1 MAHHIQQNS
10 MNAPPLTSWCR
21 NLITVS
27 SGALA
32 ACAFLL
38 GLSAC
43 GSEAPSAAPDASRVT
58 TLAPGAGEERVGSV
72 ELSLQ
77 IGSSRLDS
85 VSYTILGSGVVKSGS
100 LDVSNSTRVSGV
112 VGGIP
117 FGKNYSLS
125 MSGKA
130 GGKAALDCSGSA
142 SFDVNGVGP
151 TTVPIQIDCREPEV
165 AMTPPAATP
174 APIPPFAVFLFACLL
189 AGLGVVLQ
197 RPVSRH

>member
-1 MAHHIQQNS
+1 MQH
-10 MNAPPLTSWCR
+10 PTPTGG
-21 NLITVS
+21 
-27 SGALA
+27 GAT
-32 ACAFLL
+32 
-38 GLSAC
+38 
-43 GSEAPSAAPDASRVT
+43 APSAGAS
-58 TLAPGAGEERVGSV
+58 EERVGSV

-77 IGSSRLDS
+77 LGSSRLDS

-100 LDVSNSTRVSGV
+100 LDISNSTKVTGL

-130 GGKAALDCSGSA
+130 TGQTPLDCSGSA

-165 AMTPPAATP
+165 ATTPPGATP
-174 APIPPFAVFLFACLL
+174 APIPPFAVLLFACLL
-189 AGLGVVLQ
+189 AGLGVALQ
-197 RPVSRH
+197 RPVSRS